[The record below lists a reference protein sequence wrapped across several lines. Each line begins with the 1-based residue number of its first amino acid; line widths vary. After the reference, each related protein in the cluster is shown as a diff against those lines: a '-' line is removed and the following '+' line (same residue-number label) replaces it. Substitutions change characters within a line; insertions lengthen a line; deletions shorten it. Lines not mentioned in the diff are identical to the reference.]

1 MSYPE
6 EALQPLSF
14 KDRRG
19 RLIAG
24 GILQIIAGVCCAFG
38 LAVTALS
45 LLIFNDLADES
56 NENLL
61 NISLLFGLC
70 LYTAAALWFIIMGLG
85 SLSMRRWA
93 RALTLAVAWIS
104 LVGGTIT
111 LLGVAIF
118 MPKMLQAMTS
128 AEDLPANM
136 VYISSIIGILVSAF
150 IYIVYPGILVLLY
163 SGKDVKRT
171 CEVYNPLPCWT
182 DRCPLPILAA
192 SLILCLHSFPL
203 LYMVIP
209 LQKSTPAALLLVP
222 LAILVFLALAWGFYR
237 LYTPAWWCAI
247 LASPLLLGLAVFIYS
262 RINYSEMFQSMGVNE
277 KAFGQ
282 MDIKAL
288 MDNPGAWM
296 PTALMAIS
304 FLGFLVYT
312 KRYFKKQETPP
323 ADTDSSIE
331 A

>member
-1 MSYPE
+1 MSDPE
-6 EALQPLSF
+6 QTLQSLPF

-38 LAVTALS
+38 FAFSFLGM
-45 LLIFNDLADES
+45 LIVNDLADES
-56 NENLL
+56 NENFL

-70 LYTAAALWFIIMGLG
+70 LYTVAALWFIIMGLG

-93 RALTLAVAWIS
+93 RALTLAFAWIS
-104 LVGGTIT
+104 LVEGTT
-111 LLGVAIF
+111 ALLGMAIF

-136 VYISSIIGILVSAF
+136 VYISSIIGILVPAF
-150 IYIVYPGILVLLY
+150 LYIVYPGILVLLY

-171 CEVYNPLPCWT
+171 CEYYNPLPCWT
-182 DRCPLPILAA
+182 DRRPLPILAA
-192 SLILCLHSFPL
+192 SLILCLHPFHL
-203 LYMVIP
+203 LFMVIP
-209 LQKSTPAALLLVP
+209 LQKSDPAVLLLVP
-222 LAILVFLALAWGFYR
+222 LAILVFFALAWGFYR
-237 LYTPAWWCAI
+237 LYTPAWWGAI

-262 RINYSEMFQSMGVNE
+262 RIDYTELFQSMGVDE

-282 MDIKAL
+282 MGTNAF
-288 MDNPGAWM
+288 MDNSGTWM
-296 PTALMAIS
+296 STALMAICIW
-304 FLGFLVYT
+304 GFLLYT
-312 KRYFKKQETPP
+312 KRYFKKPGTPP
-323 ADTDSSIE
+323 VVTDIRIE